1 MTAVKALMPSAL
13 VAIGLALV
21 TALEAVAPFSWF
33 VGAGL
38 YYWLKDQP
46 VLAHG
51 FPPKQP
57 ACNVPPAPVAGPAEE
72 GENLMEAIYLRRT
85 KLAFVVAVG
94 LALAAL
100 GPRTGSLAAAEL
112 DVATVNKMDQAAFTE
127 ALGGIFEKS
136 PWVAEAAW
144 ASRPF
149 ASVDDL
155 HAKMVA
161 VVRYANIDGQ
171 LKLLRSHP
179 DLAGKEAQASEMT
192 ASSVAEQASA
202 GLNALSKEEVATLA
216 KYNEEYKQRFG
227 FPFMIAVR
235 NHTKLGI
242 FNLFQQR
249 LHNDTVTELGTALQ
263 QVYNITRI
271 RLEKKF
277 EA

>member
-1 MTAVKALMPSAL
+1 MNAIQSSRRQLPSVTGL
-13 VAIGLALV
+13 V
-21 TALEAVAPFSWF
+21 VA
-33 VGAGL
+33 AGL
-38 YYWLKDQP
+38 LLGTLPGW
-46 VLAHG
+46 AH
-51 FPPKQP
+51 
-57 ACNVPPAPVAGPAEE
+57 
-72 GENLMEAIYLRRT
+72 
-85 KLAFVVAVG
+85 
-94 LALAAL
+94 
-100 GPRTGSLAAAEL
+100 AAEL
-112 DVATVNKMDQAAFTE
+112 DVEAVNKMDHAAFTE

-161 VVRYANIDGQ
+161 VVRYANIDQQ

-179 DLAGKEAQASEMT
+179 DLAGKEAQAGEMT

-216 KYNEEYKQRFG
+216 RMNAEYKERFG

-249 LHNDTVTELGTALQ
+249 LHNDTVTELGAALQ

>member
-1 MTAVKALMPSAL
+1 MPS
-13 VAIGLALV
+13 
-21 TALEAVAPFSWF
+21 
-33 VGAGL
+33 
-38 YYWLKDQP
+38 LKHTP
-46 VLAHG
+46 LTG
-51 FPPKQP
+51 
-57 ACNVPPAPVAGPAEE
+57 
-72 GENLMEAIYLRRT
+72 I
-85 KLAFVVAVG
+85 
-94 LALAAL
+94 ALAAAL
-100 GPRTGSLAAAEL
+100 AFALTAVTPRADAAEL
-112 DVATVNKMDQAAFTE
+112 DVEAVNKMDHAAFTE

-161 VVRYANIDGQ
+161 VVRYANIDQQ

-179 DLAGKEAQASEMT
+179 DLAGKEAQAGQMT

-202 GLNALSKEEVATLA
+202 GLNALSKEEVATLES
-216 KYNEEYKQRFG
+216 YNAEYKARFG

-249 LHNDTVTELGTALQ
+249 LRNDTVTELGNALQ

>member
-1 MTAVKALMPSAL
+1 MNTTHANRRKLPSATSL
-13 VAIGLALV
+13 V
-21 TALEAVAPFSWF
+21 VA
-33 VGAGL
+33 AGL
-38 YYWLKDQP
+38 LLGTLPGW
-46 VLAHG
+46 AH
-51 FPPKQP
+51 
-57 ACNVPPAPVAGPAEE
+57 
-72 GENLMEAIYLRRT
+72 
-85 KLAFVVAVG
+85 
-94 LALAAL
+94 
-100 GPRTGSLAAAEL
+100 AAEL
-112 DVATVNKMDQAAFTE
+112 DVSAVNKMDQAAFTE

-144 ASRPF
+144 ASHPF

-161 VVRYANIDGQ
+161 VVRYANIDRQ
-171 LKLLRSHP
+171 LALLRSHP
-179 DLAGKEAQASEMT
+179 DLAGKEAQAGQMT

-202 GLNALSKEEVATLA
+202 GLNALSKEEVTTLA
-216 KYNEEYKQRFG
+216 GYNEEYKKKFG

-249 LHNDTVTELGTALQ
+249 LRNDTVTELGNALQ